1 MSKIIRILG
10 LDPSLSNT
18 GWAIAEIDLTA
29 RKIVSILEHGTS
41 VTSKSK
47 VKSVRKSSDD
57 LQRARVQR
65 QCMTDAIER
74 FGVKIACSE
83 VPSGAQSASA
93 SRAFGIVVGLLSALP
108 IPLIEVSPNEVKLA
122 SAGSKIA
129 DKEDMVRWALEQTQ
143 HLGGAEFWNTSKAA
157 NEWGIQIGDRYV
169 TKTMEHQADAIA
181 TIAAAIVT
189 QEFKQI
195 AAVLAQF

>member
-1 MSKIIRILG
+1 MTKIIRILG
-10 LDPSLSNT
+10 LDPSLANT
-18 GWAIAEIDLTA
+18 GWAIADIDLTE
-29 RKIVSILEHGTS
+29 RKIVRIVEHGTS
-41 VTSKSK
+41 VTAKSK

-65 QCMTDAIER
+65 QCMTDAIDR
-74 FGVKIACSE
+74 YNVKIACSE

-93 SRAFGIVVGLLSALP
+93 SRAFGIVVGLLASLSVP
-108 IPLIEVSPNEVKLA
+108 MIETNPTEVKMA
-122 SAGSKIA
+122 SVGSKVA
-129 DKEDMVRWALEQTQ
+129 DKEDIVRWAVELTQ
-143 HLGGAEFWNTSKAA
+143 RLGGTEFWNTGKAK
-157 NEWGIQIGDRYV
+157 NEWEIELDGKFV

-181 TIAAAIVT
+181 VIAAAIAT